1 MRLRDWAT
9 LILLGVLWGASF
21 YFIRVAVLEIEPLTL
36 VFLRVAIAAGAL
48 WIVVI
53 LTRQKLLAFTEH
65 LPALLVLSL
74 INNVIPFTLIFIGQ
88 TAIGAGLA
96 SVLNATT
103 PFWTILVAWFFG
115 IEREPQAHKL
125 VGIAIGVAGAAI
137 MIGPGIAAGLG
148 GPVWAK
154 LAIVGAAISY
164 GFAAT
169 WARRFAAMPPMLVA
183 TGQLTGSAVAM
194 LPVMTFAGIPA
205 TAFGAS
211 ETALSAVLA
220 LALLSTAFAYVL
232 YFRLIASAGATNASL
247 VTMIVPA
254 SALALGV
261 LFLGERLETWE
272 IAGMLVVLAGLV
284 TIDGRVFGRRAG

>member
-1 MRLRDWAT
+1 MRLLDWAT
-9 LILLGVLWGASF
+9 LIALGALWGASF
-21 YFIRVAVLEIEPLTL
+21 YFIGVAVREIDPLTL

-48 WIVVI
+48 WIIVL
-53 LTRQKLLAFTEH
+53 LTRQKLDGLAENF
-65 LPALLVLSL
+65 PALFVLAL
-74 INNVIPFTLIFIGQ
+74 INNVVPFTLIFIGQ

-103 PFWTILVAWFFG
+103 PFWTIVIAWLFG
-115 IEREPQAHKL
+115 IEREPPAHKL
-125 VGIAIGVAGAAI
+125 AGIAVGVVGAAI

-154 LAIVGAAISY
+154 LAIIGAAISY
-164 GFAAT
+164 GFAAA
-169 WARRFAAMPPMLVA
+169 WARRFSSLPPLLVA
-183 TGQLTGSAVAM
+183 TGQLTGSSVAM
-194 LPVMTFAGIPA
+194 LPIMAFAGIPA

-211 ETALSAVLA
+211 ETALSAVIA

-284 TIDGRVFGRRAG
+284 TIDGRVFHWR